1 MKRESMPVSSVAL
14 YVPRST
20 LGVLSGLLLAAAV
33 LLVAWSL
40 VVPIF
45 EAPDE
50 PAHWEYARYLH
61 DEHRLPAFGQ
71 LVEANYPPLFFLLVA
86 PVAAR
91 SALPARS
98 ASADG
103 RTMPFP
109 PRFFRNAADD
119 FTRYWPLREA
129 RLISAL
135 LSVLTVLF
143 CYLAGREATGRV
155 ETGLLVGGVVA
166 FLPQFT
172 FRGMNISD
180 DVLVTLMAAMTTYL
194 LVRMLRRGFIWPVA
208 LAAAAAMAGALLA
221 KISAG
226 FLPVPF
232 VLAILSE
239 RASWRA
245 RLVRLTALGLSLAL
259 IAPWVIRNVI
269 LYADLFATREVL
281 AVIPDQIERRPP
293 TSPYFV
299 TAFPLHLTKSFIGDF
314 GWQNLG
320 LPYWMYGLFI
330 GLMVA
335 ASWGVW
341 RYFRQSGATARLT
354 LVVLT
359 IPLLNLAVVV
369 YVNLTLTN
377 WQGRYLFPAL
387 PAIALLA
394 GLGLEC
400 LPRWSAR
407 LAMLTVTGLAL
418 LNVAILGLVVY
429 PAYWPPPPV

>member
-1 MKRESMPVSSVAL
+1 MPRGL
-14 YVPRST
+14 T
-20 LGVLSGLLLAAAV
+20 GLLLAASA

-50 PAHWEYARYLH
+50 PAHWQYARYLH
-61 DEHRLPAFGQ
+61 DEHRLPAYGQ
-71 LVEANYPPLFFLLVA
+71 LVEANYPPLYFLLVA

-103 RTMPFP
+103 RAIPFP
-109 PRFFRNAADD
+109 PRFYRNAAGDL
-119 FTRYWPLREA
+119 TRYWALREA

-143 CYLAGREATGRV
+143 CFLAGREATGRA
-155 ETGLLVGGVVA
+155 ETGLLVGGLVA

-180 DVLVTLMAAMTTYL
+180 DVLVTLMAAVTTYL
-194 LVRMLRRGFIWPVA
+194 LVRTIRRGFAWPVA
-208 LAAAAAMAGALLA
+208 VAAAAAMAGALLA

-226 FLPVPF
+226 FLPLPF
-232 VLAILSE
+232 
-239 RASWRA
+239 
-245 RLVRLTALGLSLAL
+245 AL
-259 IAPWVIRNVI
+259 IAPWVIRNLI
-269 LYADLFATREVL
+269 LYGDPFATREVL
-281 AVIPDQIERRPP
+281 AVIPDQIERRSL

-299 TAFPLHLTKSFIGDF
+299 TTFPLHLTKSFIGNF

-330 GLMVA
+330 GLTAA
-335 ASWGVW
+335 ASSGLW
-341 RYFRQSGATARLT
+341 RYVKQGGATARLT
-354 LVVLT
+354 LIVLT

-394 GLGLEC
+394 GLGLEN
-400 LPRWSAR
+400 LPRWSER
-407 LAMLTVTGLAL
+407 LAALTVAGLAL
-418 LNVAILGLVVY
+418 LNAAILGLVVF
-429 PAYWPPPPV
+429 PAYWPPPG